1 MYKRQA
7 IYRDE
12 QGNIISRKSPVYGSG
27 KRTEA
32 QKRANRKYY
41 ALHYKTIGGKIPLE
55 HLPEIEQYALKN
67 GLTIS
72 RLVVKSITYCMENRI
87 ELSNPKK
94 MSIHQKKEIKTLDK
108 ILWIWYNDS
117 GEINSPN

>member
-1 MYKRQA
+1 MKITTKGVFQIA

-94 MSIHQKKEIKTLDK
+94 DV
-108 ILWIWYNDS
+108 
-117 GEINSPN
+117 NSSEKRNKNP